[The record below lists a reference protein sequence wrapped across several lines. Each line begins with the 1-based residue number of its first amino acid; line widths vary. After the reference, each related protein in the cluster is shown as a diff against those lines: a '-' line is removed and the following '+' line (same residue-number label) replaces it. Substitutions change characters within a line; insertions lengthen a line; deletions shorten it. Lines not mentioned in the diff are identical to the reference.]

1 MSMILG
7 IASSPR
13 KGGNSDIILSH
24 ILKGAQEQG
33 ATTEGVHLRDY
44 YILPCT
50 ACMRCRNDRVCVGIR
65 DGMQLIYPKIFE
77 TRGLVLVSPIYSYS
91 VTAQMKAFID
101 RLCCLYEVDK
111 KRLGGY
117 YSHLEGQGRKALI
130 AAVGRQN
137 DRDFGGIDLTLKVMR
152 RSIQAL
158 GHELIGELPVTGM
171 VRKAE
176 VRRHPDVLDQAET
189 LGREL
194 ASSLA

>member
-1 MSMILG
+1 MKKVLG
-7 IASSPR
+7 IGGSPR
-13 KGGNSDIILSH
+13 EGGSSDILQEH
-24 ILKGAQEQG
+24 LLKGIRNGG
-33 ATTEGVHLRDY
+33 ATTEGIHLRDY
-44 YILPCT
+44 HILPCT
-50 ACMRCRNDRVCVGIR
+50 ACMRCRNNRVCVGIR
-65 DGMQLIYPKIFE
+65 DGMQLIYPKIYE

-101 RLCCLYEVDK
+101 RLCCLYEDDK
-111 KRLGGY
+111 KRPGGY

-152 RSIQAL
+152 RSIQAM
-158 GHELIGELPVTGM
+158 GYELIGELPVTGM

-176 VRRHPDVLDQAET
+176 VRRHPDVLDQAEI